1 LSDVKIL
8 IVKDEHRLPRMVR
21 MGLLRD
27 VQTPMYVY
35 ECIVYGL
42 SPFYFFSFVGVGL
55 DIFL

>member
-1 LSDVKIL
+1 
-8 IVKDEHRLPRMVR
+8 VR

-42 SPFYFFSFVGVGL
+42 SPFYFFSFVGVRL
-55 DIFL
+55 EVFL